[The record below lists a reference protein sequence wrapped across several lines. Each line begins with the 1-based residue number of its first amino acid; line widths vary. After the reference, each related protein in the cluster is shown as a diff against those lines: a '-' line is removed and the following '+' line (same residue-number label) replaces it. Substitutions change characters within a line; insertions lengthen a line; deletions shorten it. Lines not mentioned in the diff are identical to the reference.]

1 MLEINL
7 LRKQSD
13 TQRSPILF
21 LSILGG
27 LILIC
32 AVLFTWQLLAAKG
45 QLSDLE
51 AKQASNQTLL
61 DAQTTAVAGDSGTAL
76 PYSVELMDRLQA
88 LAPKGTDL
96 ISYTSPGTEPITV
109 TLLVNSTNAAADYI
123 QQVQDTGYVS
133 RASLQ
138 SLTPQGADSFQG
150 VFTISVDQAAWTSE
164 VNGE

>member
-32 AVLFTWQLLAAKG
+32 AVIFTWQLLAAKG

-61 DAQTTAVAGDSGTAL
+61 DAQTTVVAGNNGTAL
-76 PYSVELMDRLQA
+76 PYSVELMDKLQG

-109 TLLVNSTNAAADYI
+109 TLLVNSTDAAADYI
-123 QQVQDTGYVS
+123 QQVQDTSYVS

-138 SLTPQGADSFQG
+138 SLTPQGADSFQA
-150 VFTISVDQAAWTSE
+150 VFTITVDQAAWTSE

>member
-7 LRKQSD
+7 LRKQSE

-21 LSILGG
+21 LCILGG

-61 DAQTTAVAGDSGTAL
+61 DAQTTNLAGDSGTAL
-76 PYSVELMDRLQA
+76 PYSVELMDRLQS
-88 LAPKGTDL
+88 LAPKETDL

-109 TLLVNSTNAAADYI
+109 TLLVNSTDAAADYI

-138 SLTPQGADSFQG
+138 SLTPQGADSFQA
-150 VFTISVDQAAWTSE
+150 VFTITIDQAAWTSE
-164 VNGE
+164 VSGR